1 MELPRQRAR
10 YEIVLQGAV
19 QGVGFRPFA
28 ARLARD
34 LGLAGSVCNAG
45 AGVRIVL
52 EGERGAL
59 ERALAAL
66 RAPLPGGARIE
77 QVSLLAAL
85 PRGERGF
92 RIAASACEEA
102 APRMRIPPD
111 LRTCATC
118 LDELFDPANRRYR
131 YPFTHCAA
139 CGPRASVLRG
149 LPFDR
154 ARTSLASFPL
164 CAACVR
170 EYEDPDDRR
179 YHAETL
185 SCPAC
190 GPRLAASATRNGAPC
205 DPVEAAAAQI
215 LAGGIV
221 ALKGYGGFHLAC
233 DARSRAAV
241 ARLREHKRR
250 PSKPFALLL
259 PDLLAARALAD
270 LRPDDETLLAGPA
283 AAIVI
288 ASRRASRFQ
297 SLGLARELA
306 PHTDDLGLLLPCA
319 PLHWL
324 LLFAPGAHPR
334 RSAARFPALV
344 LTSANRSGEPT
355 LHENAA
361 ARALLG
367 GLADLVVEHDRQ
379 VARPSDDPVFRS
391 APGGPIPLR
400 LARGT
405 SPRALP
411 LPAALR
417 DAPPLLALGGD
428 LKCAPALVAGGEILL
443 AEHVGD
449 LGSVEAADALEAR
462 VAELCRIA
470 GVRPEAVAF
479 DAHPDSQAAALAQR
493 SGLRPIPVQ
502 HHHAHALA
510 CLVEHGEA
518 GPALA
523 LALDGAG
530 FGSDG
535 HIWGGEL
542 LHVDA
547 ACCQRLAH
555 LEHVPLP
562 GGDAAAREPWRMA
575 AAWLAIAFP
584 EGAPR
589 LAWHARRDPAR
600 LRAVEALVRHGAT
613 PLTSSC
619 GRLFDAV
626 ASLLDAGDEAS
637 HEGEVAIAL
646 ECLAA
651 RGRPGALAEPLAAAG
666 GAGRCAPSAAP
677 LVRAIVLARAA
688 GAPREDLALA
698 FHQGLAALLAAAAVR
713 AAARTGARRVALT
726 GGCFQNRL
734 LLEAAC
740 ARLADLGLA
749 PLVHRHVPPS
759 DGGLAVGQAAA
770 AAARLLRA

>member
-1 MELPRQRAR
+1 MSIFLSIASYCDPVLGFTLAHAVKTAR
-10 YEIVLQGAV
+10 WPDRLHFGIVDQ
-19 QGVGFRPFA
+19 
-28 ARLARD
+28 
-34 LGLAGSVCNAG
+34 S
-45 AGVRIVL
+45 
-52 EGERGAL
+52 
-59 ERALAAL
+59 
-66 RAPLPGGARIE
+66 
-77 QVSLLAAL
+77 
-85 PRGERGF
+85 
-92 RIAASACEEA
+92 
-102 APRMRIPPD
+102 
-111 LRTCATC
+111 
-118 LDELFDPANRRYR
+118 PANRPVVGHRAYEPAR
-131 YPFTHCAA
+131 ISFVRIEPEYAR
-139 CGPRASVLRG
+139 GP
-149 LPFDR
+149 
-154 ARTSLASFPL
+154 
-164 CAACVR
+164 CW
-170 EYEDPDDRR
+170 
-179 YHAETL
+179 
-185 SCPAC
+185 
-190 GPRLAASATRNGAPC
+190 
-205 DPVEAAAAQI
+205 
-215 LAGGIV
+215 
-221 ALKGYGGFHLAC
+221 
-233 DARSRAAV
+233 
-241 ARLREHKRR
+241 
-250 PSKPFALLL
+250 
-259 PDLLAARALAD
+259 ARA
-270 LRPDDETLLAGPA
+270 
-283 AAIVI
+283 I
-288 ASRRASRFQ
+288 AM
-297 SLGLARELA
+297 SLYDGEDWFLQIDS
-306 PHTDDLGLLLPCA
+306 HMDFD
-319 PLHWL
+319 LHW
-324 LLFAPGAHPR
+324 
-334 RSAARFPALV
+334 
-344 LTSANRSGEPT
+344 
-355 LHENAA
+355 
-361 ARALLG
+361 
-367 GLADLVVEHDRQ
+367 D
-379 VARPSDDPVFRS
+379 
-391 APGGPIPLR
+391 
-400 LARGT
+400 
-405 SPRALP
+405 
-411 LPAALR
+411 
-417 DAPPLLALGGD
+417 
-428 LKCAPALVAGGEILL
+428 
-443 AEHVGD
+443 
-449 LGSVEAADALEAR
+449 
-462 VAELCRIA
+462 
-470 GVRPEAVAF
+470 
-479 DAHPDSQAAALAQR
+479 QR
-493 SGLRPIPVQ
+493 
-502 HHHAHALA
+502 
-510 CLVEHGEA
+510 LVEHGEA

-626 ASLLDAGDEAS
+626 ASLLDAGTEAS